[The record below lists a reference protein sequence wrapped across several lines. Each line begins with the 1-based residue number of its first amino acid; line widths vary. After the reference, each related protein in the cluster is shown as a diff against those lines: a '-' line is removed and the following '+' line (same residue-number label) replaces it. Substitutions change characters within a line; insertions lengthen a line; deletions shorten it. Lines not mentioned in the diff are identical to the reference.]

1 MRLVLS
7 RISEEGTQ
15 SIYQGGTLTHYNE
28 ATLNT
33 CSSQALADLQNLTSK
48 LKVRLAWSDLSLLQS
63 ILAFLDTCSW
73 APRQCRAANSDS
85 EQEEEDDKAEIRAA
99 AEHIASVFT
108 EPLEAKNA
116 FLASLHDEVD
126 EVVDFCRKY
135 LDVLE
140 DYKRVWYKLHT
151 ATDAKNW
158 PNILLLSQLLF
169 SLPFTNSIVE
179 RAFSTLKVI
188 KTDRR
193 TSLHTSTLDDLM
205 EINIEG
211 PNPDKFAGDDAVQ
224 LWWEDRLRRP
234 NQRERREYR
243 PRAENMDIESGTS
256 EPEFAL
262 NEWDE
267 LFTD

>member
-1 MRLVLS
+1 MFPS
-7 RISEEGTQ
+7 
-15 SIYQGGTLTHYNE
+15 Y
-28 ATLNT
+28 
-33 CSSQALADLQNLTSK
+33 
-48 LKVRLAWSDLSLLQS
+48 
-63 ILAFLDTCSW
+63 
-73 APRQCRAANSDS
+73 
-85 EQEEEDDKAEIRAA
+85 
-99 AEHIASVFT
+99 
-108 EPLEAKNA
+108 
-116 FLASLHDEVD
+116 EVD

-188 KTDRR
+188 KTDRCM
-193 TSLHTSTLDDLM
+193 SLHTSTLDDLM

-234 NQRERREYR
+234 NQRERSEYR
-243 PRAENMDIESGTS
+243 PRAERILKVAPRSRSLCSTSGMNCLRTNYS
-256 EPEFAL
+256 CL
-262 NEWDE
+262 NK
-267 LFTD
+267 L